1 MEGERLDHDAP
12 IGNHEPRHG
21 RGTPEHELALAG
33 FLSREHGTAR
43 HHLSASQSE
52 TVSIPALLALADDED
67 RRRWDTLQLGY
78 TDPLGAPWLRGTIA
92 GSYRSAAA
100 HDVVCFAGAQ
110 EALFAVLH
118 ALLGRGDHAI
128 VVLPNYPAVEALALS
143 LCSVSGVALDPDD
156 GWSLD
161 LDALACAIRPDTR
174 LIAISFPNNPTGHIL
189 PRAQLDAL
197 IALCRRRG
205 IWLLSDEVY
214 RLTERDPARRL
225 PQAADTYER
234 GISLGALSKAHG
246 LPGLRIGWAA
256 CRDPWLVTR
265 MAMKRQYLSTCSAG
279 PSEVLAQIAIKAAP
293 AIIDRNRQLAE
304 ANLSLL
310 RGFLDRHPD
319 LFEWTVPEGGMVGYV
334 RYKGPDGVEAWT
346 HRMAREAGVLL
357 LPASVFRSTLLEL
370 PADRFRVGF
379 GCLGVDAGLD
389 ALERVLGV
397 ECQPSAASRIE

>member
-1 MEGERLDHDAP
+1 MEDERLDHYAP
-12 IGNHEPRHG
+12 MNSHG
-21 RGTPEHELALAG
+21 PHPGSGIPEHELALAG

-52 TVSIPALLALADDED
+52 TVSIPELLALADNED

-78 TDPLGAPWLRGTIA
+78 TDPLGAPWLRDTIA
-92 GSYRSAAA
+92 ATYRSAASR
-100 HDVVCFAGAQ
+100 DIVCFAGAQ

-128 VVLPNYPAVEALALS
+128 VVLPNYPAVEALMLS
-143 LCSVSGVALDPDD
+143 LCGVSGVALDPDD

-161 LDALACAIRPDTR
+161 LDAVARAIRPNTR
-174 LIAISFPNNPTGHIL
+174 LVAISFPNNPTGHIL
-189 PRAQLDAL
+189 PPAQFDAL
-197 IALCRRRG
+197 VALCRHRG

-225 PQAADTYER
+225 PQAVDGYER

-256 CRDPWLVTR
+256 CRDPWLVAR

-279 PSEVLAQIAIKAAP
+279 PSEVLARIAIKAAP
-293 AIIDRNRQLAE
+293 TLIGRNRRLAE

-310 RGFLDRHPD
+310 RAFLDRHPD
-319 LFEWTVPEGGMVGYV
+319 LFDWIIPEGGMVGYV
-334 RYKGPDGVEAWT
+334 RYDGPDGVEVWT
-346 HRMAREAGVLL
+346 RRMVREAGALL
-357 LPASVFRSTLLEL
+357 LPASMFRSTLLEL

-379 GCLGVDAGLD
+379 GCLGMEAGLE
-389 ALERVLGV
+389 ALERALG
-397 ECQPSAASRIE
+397 

>member
-1 MEGERLDHDAP
+1 MKDEQLDHDAP
-12 IGNHEPRHG
+12 MTSHG
-21 RGTPEHELALAG
+21 PGPGSGTPDHELALAG
-33 FLSREHGTAR
+33 FLSREHGDTR

-52 TVSIPALLALADDED
+52 TVSIPELLALADDED

-78 TDPLGAPWLRGTIA
+78 TDPLGAPWLRDTIA
-92 GSYRSAAA
+92 ATYRIAASR
-100 HDVVCFAGAQ
+100 DVVCFAGAQ

-118 ALLGRGDHAI
+118 ALLGRDDHAI
-128 VVLPNYPAVEALALS
+128 VVLPNYPAVEALMLS

-161 LDALACAIRPDTR
+161 LDAVARAIRPDTR
-174 LIAISFPNNPTGHIL
+174 LVAISFPNNPTGHIL
-189 PRAQLDAL
+189 PSAQLDAL
-197 IALCRRRG
+197 VALCRHRG

-225 PQAADTYER
+225 PQAVDTYER

-246 LPGLRIGWAA
+246 LPGLRIGWTA
-256 CRDPWLVTR
+256 CRDPWLVAR

-279 PSEVLAQIAIKAAP
+279 PSEVLARIAIKAA
-293 AIIDRNRQLAE
+293 ATVIGRNQRLAE

-310 RGFLDRHPD
+310 CAFLDHHPD
-319 LFEWTVPEGGMVGYV
+319 LFDWTPPEGGMVGYV

-346 HRMAREAGVLL
+346 RRMVREAGVLL
-357 LPASVFRSTLLEL
+357 LPASMFRSTLLEL

-379 GCLGVDAGLD
+379 GCLGMDAGLE
-389 ALERVLGV
+389 ALEQALG
-397 ECQPSAASRIE
+397 

>member
-1 MEGERLDHDAP
+1 MEHKRLDHDAP
-12 IGNHEPRHG
+12 MNSPGPRHG

-33 FLSREHGTAR
+33 FLSREHGATR

-52 TVSIPALLALADDED
+52 TVRVPELLALADAED
-67 RRRWDTLQLGY
+67 RHRWDTLQLGY
-78 TDPLGAPWLRGTIA
+78 TDPLGAPWLRDTIA
-92 GSYRSAAA
+92 VSYRSAAPR
-100 HDVVCFAGAQ
+100 DVVCFAGAQ

-118 ALLGRGDHAI
+118 ALLGHDDHAI
-128 VVLPNYPAVEALALS
+128 VVLPNYPAVEALMLS
-143 LCSVSGVALDPDD
+143 LCGVSGVALDPDD

-161 LDALACAIRPDTR
+161 LDAVGRAVRPNTR

-189 PRAQLDAL
+189 PLAQFDAL
-197 IALCRRRG
+197 VALCRRHG

-214 RLTERDPARRL
+214 RLTERDPAHRL
-225 PQAADTYER
+225 PQAVDAYER

-256 CRDPWLVTR
+256 CRDPWLVAR

-293 AIIDRNRQLAE
+293 TLINRNRRLAE

-310 RGFLDRHPD
+310 RAFLDRHPV
-319 LFEWTVPEGGMVGYV
+319 LFDWTVPAGGMVGYV

-346 HRMAREAGVLL
+346 RRMAGEAAVLL
-357 LPASVFRSTLLEL
+357 LPASMFRSTLLEL

-379 GCLGVDAGLD
+379 GCLGMDAGLE
-389 ALERVLGV
+389 ALERALG
-397 ECQPSAASRIE
+397 

>member
-1 MEGERLDHDAP
+1 MENEQLDHDAP
-12 IGNHEPRHG
+12 MDSHGPRSG
-21 RGTPEHELALAG
+21 TGTPEHELALAG
-33 FLSREHGTAR
+33 FLSREHGAVR

-52 TVSIPALLALADDED
+52 TVRVPELLSLADAED

-78 TDPLGAPWLRGTIA
+78 TDPLGAPWLRDAIA
-92 GSYRSAAA
+92 ATYREAETP
-100 HDVVCFAGAQ
+100 DVVCFAGAQ

-128 VVLPNYPAVEALALS
+128 VVLPNYPAVEALMLS
-143 LCSVSGVALDPDD
+143 LCGVSGVALDPGD

-161 LDALACAIRPDTR
+161 LDAVARVIRPNTR

-189 PRAQLDAL
+189 PPAQLDVL
-197 IALCRRRG
+197 VALCRRHG

-225 PQAADTYER
+225 PQAVDRYER

-256 CRDPWLVTR
+256 CRDPWLVAR

-279 PSEVLAQIAIKAAP
+279 PSEVLARIAIKAA
-293 AIIDRNRQLAE
+293 ATLIARNRRLAE

-310 RGFLDRHPD
+310 CGFLDRHPV
-319 LFEWTVPEGGMVGYV
+319 LFDWTVPEGGMVGYV

-346 HRMAREAGVLL
+346 RRMAREAGVLL
-357 LPASVFRSTLLEL
+357 LPASMFRSTLLEL
-370 PADRFRVGF
+370 PANRFRVGF
-379 GCLGVDAGLD
+379 GCLGVDAGLE
-389 ALERVLGV
+389 ALERALG
-397 ECQPSAASRIE
+397 